1 MSSWQSKAVIT
12 LATLVLVVLPIVI
25 WAKLSWKSP
34 EAGQYD
40 NLAKCLAAKNVRM
53 YGAYWCVHCQ
63 NIKKAF
69 GSSWQYIK
77 YIECSLAGG
86 KGQTEECNEAGIKGY
101 PTWVFGNG
109 EQLSGEVKL
118 EQLAEKSGCLAKTNY
133 LRVGQS
139 GVAVEVRDTEEGR
152 SQGLS
157 GREKL
162 AEGEGML
169 FVFDQPGIYG
179 FWMKGMKF
187 PLDFV
192 WIQGDEVVD
201 LTENVSVGATDLKP
215 KEPVDKVLEVN
226 SGWVKQNNVRV
237 GDKIKL

>member
-1 MSSWQSKAVIT
+1 MSSSQSKAVIT
-12 LATLVLVVLPIVI
+12 LATLVLVAVPIVI
-25 WAKLSWKSP
+25 WAKLSFKSP

-77 YIECSLAGG
+77 YIECSLPGG
-86 KGQTEECNEAGIKGY
+86 KGQMQACNEAGIKGY
-101 PTWVFGNG
+101 PTWDFGNG
-109 EQLSGEVKL
+109 ERLSGEASL
-118 EQLAEKSGCLAKTNY
+118 EQLGEKSGCLNKTNY
-133 LRVGQS
+133 LRIGNAQVT
-139 GVAVEVRDTEEGR
+139 AEVRDTEAGR

-162 AEGEGML
+162 AEDEGML
-169 FVFDQPGIYG
+169 FVFDQPGIYP

-192 WIQGDEVVD
+192 WIQGDKVVEVR
-201 LTENVSVGATDLKP
+201 ENVGTEEMDIKP
-215 KEPVDKVLEVN
+215 LQLIDKVLEVN
-226 SGWVKQNNVRV
+226 SGWVKKQGIKI
-237 GDKIKL
+237 GDTVK